1 MSCYIFRKTSLLART
16 AAYLIIAGGI
26 VATSKAQLGT
36 GWTQST
42 YTKKIHLDDED
53 GLQIF
58 NWSSYQSVGSGSIC
72 ADYSSSSG
80 TETFRI
86 LDNRSN
92 RAEIRLLNDYSAGR
106 RQFEGY
112 VTFYSPLN
120 DESLFQIFGST
131 SGATLCMM
139 RGYSSSGGSIRT
151 VGGGGTIATNTYG
164 VEKRINVVHSQ
175 DNYVQFYV
183 DGALKADFPEAE
195 AVSNYWKYGC
205 YGTLTTGAVTVKWRN
220 VKTFVDGYPPKVEI
234 YQHSNYTGWKS
245 SLTCGS
251 YTLSELITTGFTNDD
266 ASSIKVPSGYRVT
279 LYSSDNF
286 SGTSVVKTANDSSLS
301 DDGMNDV
308 VSSIK
313 VEVN

>member
-1 MSCYIFRKTSLLART
+1 MKKSLLFRT
-16 AAYLIIAGGI
+16 AACLAIAAGI
-26 VATSKAQLGT
+26 VTTAHAQLGT
-36 GWTQST
+36 GWTQAT

-53 GLQIF
+53 GLQTF

-72 ADYSSSSG
+72 ADYTSSSG

-86 LDNRSN
+86 VDNRSN
-92 RAEIRLLNDYSAGR
+92 RSEIRLQNEYSAGR

-112 VTFYSPLN
+112 VTFSSPLN

-183 DGALKADFPEAE
+183 DGVLKADFPEAE
-195 AVSNYWKYGC
+195 AVTNYWKYGC

-220 VKTFVDGYPPKVEI
+220 VKTFVDGYPPKVEL
-234 YQHSNYTGWKS
+234 YQNNSYGGWKS
-245 SLTCGS
+245 TLTCGS
-251 YTLSELITTGFTNDD
+251 YTMSELVAMGFTNDD

-279 LYSSDNF
+279 LYTSDNF
-286 SGTSVVKTANDSSLS
+286 TGTSVVKTANDSSLT
-301 DDGMNDV
+301 DDGINDA
-308 VSSIK
+308 VSSVK